1 MTTSTGEVD
10 PSEGEGLW
18 CWGWDGAYGIRGWG
32 VVALGGTVG
41 GGVLRSEIVGKD
53 QKIES
58 TRAQPPAAPERARFC
73 LLLRRS
79 QKEVDAGA
87 SKGGLGE
94 VSCVNQPTRQ
104 N

>member
-1 MTTSTGEVD
+1 MTSSTGEVD

-41 GGVLRSEIVGKD
+41 GGVLRSEIVVKD

-58 TRAQPPAAPERARFC
+58 TRAQPPAAR
-73 LLLRRS
+73 LGTRRPVPS
-79 QKEVDAGA
+79 GA
-87 SKGGLGE
+87 EGSGR
-94 VSCVNQPTRQ
+94 VFASF
-104 N
+104 

>member
-1 MTTSTGEVD
+1 MGRM
-10 PSEGEGLW
+10 
-18 CWGWDGAYGIRGWG
+18 AY
-32 VVALGGTVG
+32 AVG
-41 GGVLRSEIVGKD
+41 GWSPSGVRWGAEFSGPRSSERD

-94 VSCVNQPTRQ
+94 VSCANQTTIPNRP
-104 N
+104 